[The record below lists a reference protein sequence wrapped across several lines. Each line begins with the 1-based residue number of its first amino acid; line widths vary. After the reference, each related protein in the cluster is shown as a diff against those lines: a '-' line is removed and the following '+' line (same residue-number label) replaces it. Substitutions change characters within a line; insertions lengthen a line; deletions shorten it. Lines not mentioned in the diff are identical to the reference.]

1 VVSGRRW
8 AVGSTIVSEPVKA
21 VLFDFSGTLMRAEP
35 ADRRVV
41 DVLAHAGV
49 TLADGEVGRWARRL
63 EAAGGLPGGHPGASF
78 EVPEEYR
85 DLWERRDLDP
95 AAHRA
100 AYTGLIRHS
109 GWPWPEL
116 ADAIYDLST
125 QPRTWD
131 PYPDSLSTVSAFA
144 ERGIRTAVV
153 SNIGWDPR
161 PVLGAHGLASP
172 FDAILLSYEEGRRKP
187 DPLLFTAACERVG
200 VAPRNALMVGDDRR
214 ADGGARAVGIRTFF
228 VDPLPV
234 QERPHGFAPLLAEA
248 GIG

>member
-1 VVSGRRW
+1 MCGITATVGCS
-8 AVGSTIVSEPVKA
+8 AVPGSVEA

-35 ADRRVV
+35 ADQRVHA
-41 DVLAHAGV
+41 VLAEAGISV
-49 TLADGEVGRWARRL
+49 PDAEVREWARRL
-63 EAAGGLPGGHPGASF
+63 DASGGLPGGHGAVD
-78 EVPEEYR
+78 VPERYR
-85 DLWERRDLDP
+85 HDWERRDLDP

-116 ADAIYDLST
+116 ADAVYDRST
-125 QPRTWD
+125 LPQTWD
-131 PYPDSLSTVSAFA
+131 PYPDTLSTVSALA

-161 PVLGAHGLASP
+161 PVLAAHGLTAP
-172 FDAILLSYEEGRRKP
+172 FDAILLSYEEGVCKP
-187 DPLLFTAACERVG
+187 DPAIFTKACARLG
-200 VAPRNALMVGDDRR
+200 VAPQDALMVGDDRR
-214 ADGGARAVGIRTFF
+214 ADGGAEAVGIRTFF

-234 QERPHGFAPLLAEA
+234 HERPDGFAPLLAAA

>member
-1 VVSGRRW
+1 VVSERGW

-35 ADRRVV
+35 ADRRVA
-41 DVLAHAGV
+41 DVLARAGV
-49 TLADGEVGRWARRL
+49 VLADGEAGRWARRL
-63 EAAGGLPGGHPGASF
+63 EAGGGLPGGHPPATL
-78 EVPEEYR
+78 EIPERYR
-85 DLWERRDLDP
+85 DAWERRDLDP

-116 ADAIYDLST
+116 ADALYDLSI

-131 PYPDSLSTVSAFA
+131 PYPDSVATVSAFA
-144 ERGIRTAVV
+144 ECGIRTAVV

-161 PVLGAHGLASP
+161 PVLTAHGLAP
-172 FDAILLSYEEGRRKP
+172 LFDAILLSYEEGRRKP
-187 DPLLFTAACERVG
+187 DPLLFTEACARVG
-200 VAPRNALMVGDDRR
+200 VEPQNALMVGDDRR
-214 ADGGARAVGIRTFF
+214 ADGGAEAVGIRTFF